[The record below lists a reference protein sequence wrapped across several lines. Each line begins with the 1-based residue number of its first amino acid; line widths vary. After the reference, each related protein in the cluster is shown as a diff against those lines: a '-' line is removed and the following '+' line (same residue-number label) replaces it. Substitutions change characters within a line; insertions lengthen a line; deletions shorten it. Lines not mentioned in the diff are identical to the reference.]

1 MEYVCPLYQAASLL
15 ADPDLQEGFLS
26 GFDHVQIDG
35 ERVYSELN
43 TGDWWR
49 ASERQT
55 PQVPYVFCMVFRYVI
70 M

>member
-15 ADPDLQEGFLS
+15 ADEDLQDGFLS
-26 GFDHVQIDG
+26 DFEDVQNNG

-49 ASERQT
+49 DSEREK
-55 PQVPYVFCMVFRYVI
+55 PQVPHVFSMLFFNVYL
-70 M
+70 